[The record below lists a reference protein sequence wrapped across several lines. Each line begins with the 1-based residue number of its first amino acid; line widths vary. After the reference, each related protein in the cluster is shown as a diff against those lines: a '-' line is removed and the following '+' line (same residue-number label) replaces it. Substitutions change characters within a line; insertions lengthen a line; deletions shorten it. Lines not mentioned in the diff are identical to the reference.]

1 MTIDVLIA
9 DDQALVRAGFTMII
23 DADEELRVV
32 AEAADGAEAIEH
44 ARRSRPDI
52 VLMDIRM
59 PVLDGLEATRRILD
73 LDDPPRVLMLTTFD
87 LDEYVFD
94 ALVAGA
100 SGFLL
105 KDVTPEGLRA
115 AIRTVASG
123 DSLLAPS
130 ITRRLIEVFVDDHR
144 SPLQLP
150 KSYDSLTARE
160 RETLAL
166 LARGLSNS
174 EIAEQL
180 YLSTAT
186 VKSHVA
192 RLLEKLQLRDR
203 VQAVIFAYEAGVV
216 RPNQPDTHDANG

>member
-23 DADEELRVV
+23 DADEDLRVV
-32 AEAADGAEAIEH
+32 AEAADGAEAIQF
-44 ARRSRPDI
+44 AQRSRPDV

-105 KDVTPEGLRA
+105 KDTSPEGLRA
-115 AIRTVASG
+115 AIRTVAHG
-123 DSLLAPS
+123 DALLSPS
-130 ITRRLIEVFVDDHR
+130 ITRRLIEAFVDDHR
-144 SPLQLP
+144 SPRQLP

-174 EIAEQL
+174 EIAEHL

-192 RLLEKLQLRDR
+192 RLLEKLELRDR
-203 VQAVIFAYEAGVV
+203 VQAVVFAYETGVV
-216 RPNQPDTHDANG
+216 RPNQPDTQNATG